1 MGLMFFMLY
10 FVGSMLAAVVSLSW
24 REHSDRAAKIR
35 RVNGNDPNAVLTWMI
50 LLSVLSFIGLAIM
63 MRDINKSS
71 KITVRIGRY

>member
-1 MGLMFFMLY
+1 MGESFILVWLVGFM
-10 FVGSMLAAVVSLSW
+10 VAARVSYVW